1 MPLGSCLISSLSPV
15 VREGVR
21 EGEVL
26 PDILL
31 GRRDR
36 LDETAIVSTN
46 GIRTRR
52 VTWRQLSSRV
62 VQVADE
68 LRQRRIGAGDRV
80 ILWGENGPAWVAA
93 FYAILLRGAVVVP
106 LDQQSAPDFVARV
119 VAQVEPR
126 LALVGGNGQE
136 SLPASLP
143 QLLLEQLEA
152 LIDRYSGDPGRLGSL
167 EEGQGADRLA
177 SQLRIP
183 VVPPRIDTLFDL
195 TRQRRYFS
203 RPGTVTAHIGQPVEY
218 GIWDDP
224 ALITKDLERRVR
236 SL

>member
-31 GRRDR
+31 GRWDR

-52 VTWRQLSSRV
+52 VTGRQLSSRV
-62 VQVADE
+62 VQVAEE
-68 LRQRRIGAGDRV
+68 LRQHRIGAGDRV

-126 LALVGGNGQE
+126 LALVGGHGQG
-136 SLPASLP
+136 SLPVSLP
-143 QLLLEQLEA
+143 QLLLEELEA
-152 LIDRYSGDPGRLGSL
+152 QFDRHLG
-167 EEGQGADRLA
+167 
-177 SQLRIP
+177 I
-183 VVPPRIDTLFDL
+183 
-195 TRQRRYFS
+195 
-203 RPGTVTAHIGQPVEY
+203 
-218 GIWDDP
+218 
-224 ALITKDLERRVR
+224 RRVLDR
-236 SL
+236 SKKGRARTGSPPSSEFL